1 MRESERHRVD
11 EMLDLLAEEV
21 ADRLRTKFWLYSAR
35 EVDLP
40 ADSTTERERPDESLG
55 EAGEPRAAAPE
66 AGSGAPE
73 AGSAGP
79 EAGSAAAEAGYSTRE
94 ERRAAPAA
102 PEADREVSIEVGRAL
117 DAEPEKEPETEPE
130 EAESERG
137 LEPGLEPGPEAS
149 LEAGP
154 EAGPQAEAPS
164 SSPVPSHTA
173 RLLGRLALGLLV
185 ALVLINIPFNRHGTT
200 LATAMPDNRALVI
213 RNGLV
218 VKEEDDPEIY
228 VFENGEFRW
237 ISSLDAFQARGYTW
251 EDVHIVEDG
260 FLEDYAMGPPIHV
273 LVKCNGSPHIY
284 RVEGEKK
291 RWIVDI
297 EAFEAAG
304 HVWEDVQF
312 VSCATIRSLPNGETI
327 PPGNG
332 PAPEP

>member
-1 MRESERHRVD
+1 MKENERHRVD

-21 ADRLRTKFWLYSAR
+21 AERLRTKFWLYG
-35 EVDLP
+35 
-40 ADSTTERERPDESLG
+40 ADAADVPTSSVTERGRPPEPSPA
-55 EAGEPRAAAPE
+55 EAAKAPRE
-66 AGSGAPE
+66 APE
-73 AGSAGP
+73 AGSAGAETGSAGGEVEYSTGEEHRVPP
-79 EAGSAAAEAGYSTRE
+79 EA
-94 ERRAAPAA
+94 PDPD
-102 PEADREVSIEVGRAL
+102 PETPIEVGTAPG
-117 DAEPEKEPETEPE
+117 AESETEPGPELE
-130 EAESERG
+130 EEDSERG
-137 LEPGLEPGPEAS
+137 LEPDPELGPETG
-149 LEAGP
+149 LEAGA
-154 EAGPQAEAPS
+154 EAGPGAEALS
-164 SSPVPSHTA
+164 GRPVPSHTA

-218 VKEEDDPEIY
+218 IKEEDDPEIY
-228 VFENGEFRW
+228 VYEDGEFRW
-237 ISSLDAFQARGYTW
+237 ISSLDAFEAGGYTW
-251 EDVHIVEDG
+251 EDVHVVEDG

-273 LVKCNGSPHIY
+273 LVKCDGSPHIY

-327 PPGNG
+327 PPGHG